1 MQNLKSSL
9 GSNPKS
15 NPKSSRDE
23 TIARGLI
30 KAGASDAV
38 IERLLPGR
46 FNADDIAKFRAT
58 QPAKPKPTAVSLR
71 LASEPW
77 RELLYDE

>member
-1 MQNLKSSL
+1 MSYDGVFLDNSTV
-9 GSNPKS
+9 
-15 NPKSSRDE
+15 RF
-23 TIARGLI
+23 
-30 KAGASDAV
+30 
-38 IERLLPGR
+38 ERLLPGR